1 MVRKIFLAVFGLFA
15 ALALSAQNYKIT
27 LKLSDSITGEAVG
40 FATVS
45 LTPERGSSKYALTD
59 SEGKVTLEKVRK
71 GKYVLKAELLGYL
84 PHTQDVTVE
93 DKDVELG
100 TIKMDLNQEELD
112 AASVSATGNP
122 IIIKKDT
129 VEYNASSYKITDDNM
144 LIDLLKK
151 LPGIEVGDDG
161 SITSNGETI
170 SRITIAGK
178 TFFLDD
184 PQVATSNLPAKLVEK
199 VKVIKKKSEQ
209 AEFTGIDD
217 GNEETIIDLTV
228 QQGMMNGV
236 FGNLVAGGGHDI
248 PSEYNTLNDW
258 RYQANGMVGRFTD
271 QSQLSLLANVGNGP
285 RGVGFN
291 NFSGGMMGGMMG
303 GMGGGMAGGM
313 MGGGMGGMMGGGMG
327 GMMGGGI
334 TTSWMVGANASM
346 DLFDGNMELAVPY
359 QYQGSINNSVSDSY
373 KETYV
378 AAGNT
383 LINNTLNDNVQD
395 TWGHSISMRMDHK
408 FSDNTSL
415 MIQPQFN
422 FGGGSY
428 VQQSLFDTWR
438 NKAED
443 GNQTNNGFSSN
454 SGVNK
459 NLTFSGR
466 GIFRQ
471 RLGMPGRTLSLNFN
485 WNIRDNR
492 MNGLNQSLTNTYAG
506 ELIIPDVVNQRIDQ
520 VQKSQTL
527 GASLVYTEPLGN
539 NFYME
544 GRYQINWSN
553 SVTDKKA
560 FDSGNPNDKYSLN
573 PAAIADIFMNYTT
586 AGETPNATY
595 SNNVISRNLNQTIG
609 LSFMYQEDWIR
620 AQLGA
625 QAIPTNQY
633 NLTNGKEYNPGTIWN
648 FAPRA
653 MLMYEFNE
661 NANIRVNYNGRSGQP
676 STNQLNPVLDNSNP
690 LSLSLGNP
698 YLTPYFNH
706 NMRLELEYSNR
717 ASFFTARFN
726 LNGGM
731 NQNPISNANWYDNG
745 GRQYSFPVNGKN
757 TFNGGGS
764 IMVNAP
770 IAKSNFSI
778 SNMINANYS
787 MTSSYIGAGT
797 LDMSNYFKT
806 EGEKEYFDYEAFHD
820 YYFVN
825 NPEQWGKDFLANE
838 TRTLTIMEN
847 FTGTYR
853 SDDIEVR
860 VGFRTNVRK
869 PWYTVQNA
877 VAATW
882 NNAVNGSFMWTVG
895 NTGLSINTDANYR
908 WYRGYTTEQP
918 SEFIW
923 NASISKT
930 IFKGQATISLAAYDI
945 LGQSRAQSVS
955 ITDNYYQETNN
966 RTRLGRYI
974 MLNFSW
980 RFGTFGGGRGMF
992 GGGRGGRN
1000 AGGPPMGGGFGGGF
1014 GGGMPMGGGMMF

>member
-1 MVRKIFLAVFGLFA
+1 MIRKIFLAVFGLFA
-15 ALALSAQNYKIT
+15 ALALSAQNHKVVM
-27 LKLSDSITGEAVG
+27 KLVDSITGEPVG

-45 LTPERGSSKYALTD
+45 LTPERGSAKYSLSDAD
-59 SEGKVTLEKVRK
+59 GNVNLEKVRA
-71 GKYVLKAELLGYL
+71 GKYTLKAELLGYN
-84 PHTQDVTVE
+84 PFSQAVTVE
-93 DKDVELG
+93 DKDLDLG
-100 TIKMDLNQEELD
+100 TLKMDLNQEELD

-144 LIDLLKK
+144 LVDLLKK

-170 SRITIAGK
+170 SRITIDGK

-228 QQGMMNGV
+228 QKGMMNGV

-271 QSQLSLLANVGNGP
+271 NSQLSLLGNVGNGP

-303 GMGGGMAGGM
+303 GMGGGMMGGGM
-313 MGGGMGGMMGGGMG
+313 MGGGMGGGMMG
-327 GMMGGGI
+327 GGGI
-334 TTSWMVGANASM
+334 TTSWMIGANASM
-346 DLFDGNMELAVPY
+346 DLLDGDMELAVPY

-378 AAGNT
+378 AQGNT

-395 TWGHSISMRMDHK
+395 TWGHSISMRLDHK

-438 NKAED
+438 NAAED

-492 MNGLNQSLTNTYAG
+492 MNGYNQSLTNTYIG
-506 ELIIPDVVNQRIDQ
+506 ELIVPDVVNQRIDQ

-527 GASLVYTEPLGN
+527 GASLVYTEPLGG

-544 GRYQINWSN
+544 GRYQVNWTN
-553 SVTDKKA
+553 SLTDKKA
-560 FDSGNPNDKYSLN
+560 YDSGNPNDKYSIN
-573 PAAIADIFMNYTT
+573 PAAIADIFMDYTT

-595 SNNVISRNLNQTIG
+595 SNNVVSRNLNQTIG
-609 LSFMYQEDWIR
+609 LAFMYQEDWIR

-625 QAIPTNQY
+625 SAIPTNQY
-633 NLTNGKEYNPGTIWN
+633 NLTNGKEYDPGTIWN

-661 NANIRVNYNGRSGQP
+661 NANVRINYNGRSGQP
-676 STNQLNPVLDNSNP
+676 STSQLNPVLDNSNP

-717 ASFFTARFN
+717 ATFFTARFN

-731 NQNPISNANWYDNG
+731 NQNPISNANWYDVG
-745 GRQYSFPVNGKN
+745 GRQYTFPVNGKN

-778 SNMINANYS
+778 SNMINLNYS

-797 LDMSNYFKT
+797 LDMSRYFKT

-820 YYFVN
+820 YYFVT
-825 NPEQWGKDFLANE
+825 NPDQWAKDFLDNE
-838 TRTLTIMEN
+838 TRTLTVMEN

-930 IFKGQATISLAAYDI
+930 IFRGQATIALQAYDI

-974 MLNFSW
+974 MLTFSW

-992 GGGRGGRN
+992 GGMGGGRGGRN
-1000 AGGPPMGGGFGGGF
+1000 AGGPPMGGGFGGG
-1014 GGGMPMGGGMMF
+1014 MGGGFRPM

>member
-1 MVRKIFLAVFGLFA
+1 MVRRIVLAVLGLFA
-15 ALALSAQNYKIT
+15 ALALSAQNHTVIM
-27 LKLSDSITGEAVG
+27 KLVDSITGEPVG

-45 LTPERGSSKYALTD
+45 ITPERGNPKYALSD
-59 SEGKVTLEKVRK
+59 SEGKVNLEKVRA
-71 GKYVLKAELLGYL
+71 GKYTLKAELLGYN
-84 PHTQDVTVE
+84 PYTQAITVE
-93 DKDVELG
+93 DKDLDLG
-100 TIKMDLNQEELD
+100 SLKMDLNQEELD

-151 LPGIEVGDDG
+151 LPGIEVSDDG
-161 SITSNGETI
+161 TITSNGETI

-228 QQGMMNGV
+228 QKGMMNGI

-258 RYQANGMVGRFTD
+258 RFQANGMVGRFTES
-271 QSQLSLLANVGNGP
+271 SQLSVLANAGNGP

-303 GMGGGMAGGM
+303 GMGGGMAMGAMGGGAGAGM
-313 MGGGMGGMMGGGMG
+313 MGGS
-327 GMMGGGI
+327 GI
-334 TTSWMVGANASM
+334 TTSWMLGANASM

-359 QYQGSINNSVSDSY
+359 QYQGSINNSISDTY

-378 AAGNT
+378 AQDNT
-383 LINNTLNDNVQD
+383 LISNTLNDNVQD
-395 TWGHSISMRMDHK
+395 TWGHSISMRLDHK
-408 FSDNTSL
+408 FSDNTSI
-415 MIQPQFN
+415 MVQPQLN

-438 NKAED
+438 NKVED
-443 GNQTNNGFSSN
+443 GYQTNDGFSSN

-492 MNGLNQSLTNTYAG
+492 MDGYNQSLTNTYSG
-506 ELIIPDVVNQRIDQ
+506 QLIIPSLVNQRIDQ
-520 VQKSQTL
+520 TQSSQTL

-544 GRYQINWSN
+544 GRYQVNWSN
-553 SVTDKKA
+553 SLTDKKA
-560 FDSGNPNDKYSLN
+560 YDSGAGYDYSMA
-573 PAAIADIFMNYTT
+573 PAAISDIFMGYKSE
-586 AGETPNATY
+586 GEKENSTY
-595 SNNVISRNLNQTIG
+595 SNNVISRNLNQTLG
-609 LSFMYQEDWIR
+609 LAFMYQEDWIR
-620 AQLGA
+620 AQLGI
-625 QAIPTNQY
+625 QAIPTRQY
-633 NLTNGKEYNPGTIWN
+633 NLTNGKEYDPGTIWN

-653 MLMYEFNE
+653 MFVYDFNE
-661 NANIRVNYNGRSGQP
+661 NANIRINYNGRSGQP
-676 STNQLNPVLDNSNP
+676 STSQLNPVMDNSNP
-690 LSLSLGNP
+690 LSMSLGNP

-717 ASFFTARFN
+717 ATFFTARFN

-731 NQNPISNANWYDNG
+731 NQNPISNANWYDLA
-745 GRQYSFPVNGKN
+745 GRQYTFPVNGKN

-764 IMVNAP
+764 VMINAP

-787 MTSSYIGAGT
+787 MSSSYIGNGS
-797 LDMSNYFKT
+797 LDMSNYFLSD
-806 EGEKEYFDYEAFHD
+806 GNFDYEKFHQN
-820 YYFVN
+820 YFVD
-825 NPEQWGKDFLANE
+825 NPDQWGKDFLANE
-838 TRTLTIMEN
+838 TRTLTLMEN

-869 PWYTVQNA
+869 PWYTVQSA

-895 NTGLSINTDANYR
+895 DTGLSINTDANYR
-908 WYRGYTTEQP
+908 WYKGYTTEQP

-930 IFKGQATISLAAYDI
+930 IFNGQATISLAAYDI
-945 LGQSRAQSVS
+945 LGQSRAQNVS

-992 GGGRGGRN
+992 GGGRGMGGGR
-1000 AGGPPMGGGFGGGF
+1000 GGRGGAGGGFGGGF
-1014 GGGMPMGGGMMF
+1014 GGGMGMPPM

>member
-1 MVRKIFLAVFGLFA
+1 MVKKIVLAVFGLFA
-15 ALALSAQNYKIT
+15 ALALSAQNYKVT
-27 LKLSDSITGEAVG
+27 LKLVDSTTGEAVG

-45 LTPERGSSKYALTD
+45 LAPEKGSSKYALSD
-59 SEGKVTLEKVRK
+59 SDGKVTLEKVRA
-71 GKYVLKAELLGYL
+71 GKYTLKAELLGYL
-84 PHTQDVTVE
+84 PYSQAITVV

-100 TIKMDLNQEELD
+100 AIKMDLNQEELD

-129 VEYNASSYKITDDNM
+129 IEYNASSYKITDDNM
-144 LIDLLKK
+144 LVDLLKK
-151 LPGIEVGDDG
+151 LPGIEVSDDG
-161 SITSNGETI
+161 TITSNGETI
-170 SRITIAGK
+170 SKITIDGK

-217 GNEETIIDLTV
+217 GNEETVIDLTV
-228 QQGMMNGV
+228 QKGMMNGI

-258 RYQANGMVGRFTD
+258 RFQANGMVGRFTED
-271 QSQLSLLANVGNGP
+271 SQLSILGNAGNGP
-285 RGVGFN
+285 RGVGSS
-291 NFSGGMMGGMMG
+291 NFSAGIMSGMMG
-303 GMGGGMAGGM
+303 GMGGGMARGGMGGGM
-313 MGGGMGGMMGGGMG
+313 MGGGGF
-327 GMMGGGI
+327 GGGI
-334 TTSWMVGANASM
+334 TTSWMLGANASL
-346 DLFDGNMELAVPY
+346 DLLNNKMELAVPY
-359 QYQGSINNSVSDSY
+359 QYQGSVSNSLSDTY

-378 AAGNT
+378 ADGSSLISNT
-383 LINNTLNDNVQD
+383 TNGSNSGS
-395 TWGHSISMRMDHK
+395 WGHSISMRMDHK

-415 MIQPQFN
+415 MIQPQLN
-422 FGGGSY
+422 FGGGEY
-428 VQQSLFDTWR
+428 AQQSLFDTWR
-438 NKAED
+438 QDKS
-443 GNQTNNGFSSN
+443 GNQSQTNDGWSN
-454 SGVNK
+454 NYGVNK

-466 GIFRQ
+466 GLLRQ
-471 RLGMPGRTLSLNFN
+471 RLGIPGRTLSLNFN
-485 WNIRDNR
+485 WNIQSRVQ
-492 MNGLNQSLTNTYAG
+492 NGYNQSLTNTYSG
-506 ELIIPDVVNQRIDQ
+506 QLIIPDVVNQRIDQ
-520 VQKSQTL
+520 TTASQSL

-539 NFYME
+539 YFYME
-544 GRYQINWSN
+544 GRYEFNWSN
-553 SVTDKKA
+553 SLTDKKA
-560 FDSGNPNDKYSLN
+560 YDSGNPDDTYSIA
-573 PAAIADIFMNYTT
+573 PASLADITMHYTQS
-586 AGETPNATY
+586 GETANATY
-595 SNNVISRNLNQTIG
+595 SNNVVSRNLNQTIG
-609 LSFMYQEDWIR
+609 LSFMYQQDWIR

-625 QAIPTNQY
+625 QAVPTRQY
-633 NLTNGKEYNPGTIWN
+633 NNTNGKIYDPGTIWN

-661 NANIRVNYNGRSGQP
+661 NANVRINYNGRSGQP
-676 STNQLNPVLDNSNP
+676 STSQLNPVLDNSNP

-717 ASFFTARFN
+717 ATFFTARFN
-726 LNGGM
+726 INGGM
-731 NQNPISNANWYDNG
+731 NQNPISNANWYDLG

-757 TFNGGGS
+757 TYNGSAS

-778 SNMINANYS
+778 SNTIQANYS
-787 MTSSYIGAGT
+787 MSSSYIGSGT
-797 LDMSNYFKT
+797 LDMSSYFKT
-806 EGEKEYFDYEAFHD
+806 EGEKEYFDYDAFHD
-820 YYFVN
+820 FYFVN
-825 NPEQWGKDFLANE
+825 NTDKWAKDFIANE
-838 TRTLTIMEN
+838 TRTLTLSEN
-847 FTGTYR
+847 FMGTYR

-860 VGFRTNVRK
+860 VGYRTNVRK

-882 NNAVNGSFMWTVG
+882 NNNVSGSFMWTVG
-895 NTGLSINTDANYR
+895 DTGLSINTDANYR
-908 WYRGYTTEQP
+908 WYKGYTTEQP

-930 IFKGQATISLAAYDI
+930 IFNGQATISLAANDI

-992 GGGRGGRN
+992 GGGRGGNR
-1000 AGGPPMGGGFGGGF
+1000 GGNRGGF
-1014 GGGMPMGGGMMF
+1014 GGGMGGGFRPPMM

>member
-1 MVRKIFLAVFGLFA
+1 MVKKIVLAVLGLFA
-15 ALALSAQNYKIT
+15 ALALSAQNYKVT
-27 LKLSDSITGEAVG
+27 LKLVDSTTGEAVG

-45 LTPERGSSKYALTD
+45 LAPEKGSSKYALSD
-59 SEGKVTLEKVRK
+59 SDGKVTLEKVRA
-71 GKYVLKAELLGYL
+71 GKYTLKAELLGYL
-84 PHTQDVTVE
+84 PYSQSITVV

-100 TIKMDLNQEELD
+100 AIKMDLNQEELD

-129 VEYNASSYKITDDNM
+129 IEYNASSYKITDDNM
-144 LIDLLKK
+144 LVDLLKK
-151 LPGIEVGDDG
+151 LPGIEVSDDG
-161 SITSNGETI
+161 TITSNGETV
-170 SRITIAGK
+170 SKITIDGK

-217 GNEETIIDLTV
+217 GNEETVIDLTV
-228 QQGMMNGV
+228 QKGMMNGI

-258 RYQANGMVGRFTD
+258 RFQANGMVGRFTED
-271 QSQLSLLANVGNGP
+271 SQLSILGNAGNGP
-285 RGVGFN
+285 RGVGSS
-291 NFSGGMMGGMMG
+291 NFSAGIMSGMMG
-303 GMGGGMAGGM
+303 GMGGGMARGGMGGGM
-313 MGGGMGGMMGGGMG
+313 MGGGGF
-327 GMMGGGI
+327 GGGI
-334 TTSWMVGANASM
+334 TTSWMLGANASL
-346 DLFDGNMELAVPY
+346 DLLNNKMELAVPY
-359 QYQGSINNSVSDSY
+359 QYQGSVSNSLSDTY

-378 AAGNT
+378 ADGSSLISNT
-383 LINNTLNDNVQD
+383 TNGSNSGS
-395 TWGHSISMRMDHK
+395 WGHSISMRMDHK

-415 MIQPQFN
+415 MIQPQLN
-422 FGGGSY
+422 FGGGEY
-428 VQQSLFDTWR
+428 AQQSLFDTWR
-438 NKAED
+438 QDKS
-443 GNQTNNGFSSN
+443 GNQSQTNDGWSN
-454 SGVNK
+454 NYGVNK

-466 GIFRQ
+466 GLLRQ
-471 RLGMPGRTLSLNFN
+471 RLGIPGRTLSLNFN
-485 WNIRDNR
+485 WNIQSRVQ
-492 MNGLNQSLTNTYAG
+492 NGYNQSLTNTYSG
-506 ELIIPDVVNQRIDQ
+506 QLIIPDVVNQRIDQ
-520 VQKSQTL
+520 TTASQSL

-539 NFYME
+539 YFYME
-544 GRYQINWSN
+544 GRYEFNWSN
-553 SVTDKKA
+553 SLTDKKA
-560 FDSGNPNDKYSLN
+560 YDSGNPDDAYSIS
-573 PAAIADIFMNYTT
+573 PASLADITMHYTQS
-586 AGETPNATY
+586 GETPNATY
-595 SNNVISRNLNQTIG
+595 SNNVVSRNLNQTIG
-609 LSFMYQEDWIR
+609 LSFMYQQDWIR

-625 QAIPTNQY
+625 QAVPTRQY
-633 NLTNGKEYNPGTIWN
+633 NNTNGKIYDPGTIWN

-661 NANIRVNYNGRSGQP
+661 NANVRINYNGRSGQP
-676 STNQLNPVLDNSNP
+676 STSQLNPVLDNSNP

-717 ASFFTARFN
+717 ATFFTARFN
-726 LNGGM
+726 INGGM
-731 NQNPISNANWYDNG
+731 NQNPISNANWYDIG

-757 TFNGGGS
+757 TYNGSAS

-778 SNMINANYS
+778 SNTIQANYS
-787 MTSSYIGAGT
+787 MSSSYIGSGT
-797 LDMSNYFKT
+797 LDMSSYFKT
-806 EGEKEYFDYEAFHD
+806 EGEKEYFDYDAFHD
-820 YYFVN
+820 FYFVN
-825 NPEQWGKDFLANE
+825 NTDRWAKDFIANE
-838 TRTLTIMEN
+838 TRTLTLSEN
-847 FTGTYR
+847 FMGTYR

-860 VGFRTNVRK
+860 VGYRTNVRK

-882 NNAVNGSFMWTVG
+882 NNNVSGSFMWTVG
-895 NTGLSINTDANYR
+895 DTGLSINTDANYR

-930 IFKGQATISLAAYDI
+930 IFNGQATISLAANDI

-992 GGGRGGRN
+992 GGGRGGNR
-1000 AGGPPMGGGFGGGF
+1000 GGNRGGF
-1014 GGGMPMGGGMMF
+1014 GGGMGGGFRPPMM

>member
-1 MVRKIFLAVFGLFA
+1 MARRFV
-15 ALALSAQNYKIT
+15 LALIGLLSALSLGAQNYKIT
-27 LKLSDSITGEAVG
+27 VKLADSATNEPVG

-45 LTPERGSSKYALTD
+45 LIPERGNTKYALTD
-59 SEGKVTLEKVRK
+59 AEGKTVVEKVRA
-71 GKYVLKAELLGYL
+71 GKYTLKAELLGYKPYTHEL
-84 PHTQDVTVE
+84 TVR
-93 DKDVELG
+93 DRDMDLG
-100 TIKMDLNQEELD
+100 TLKMDVDQEVLD

-151 LPGIEVGDDG
+151 LPGIEVADDG
-161 SITSNGETI
+161 TITSNGKTI

-217 GNEETIIDLTV
+217 DNEETIIDLTV
-228 QQGMMNGV
+228 QRGMMNGI
-236 FGNLVAGGGHDI
+236 FGNIVAGGGHDI
-248 PSEYNTLNDW
+248 PSQNNSLNDW
-258 RYQANGMVGRFTD
+258 RFQANGMVGRFTED
-271 QSQLSLLANVGNGP
+271 SQLSVLANAGNGP

-303 GMGGGMAGGM
+303 GMGGMGGGM
-313 MGGGMGGMMGGGMG
+313 MGGMG
-327 GMMGGGI
+327 GGGI
-334 TTSWMVGANASM
+334 TTSWMLGANASM
-346 DLFDGNMELAVPY
+346 DLLDNRMDLAIPY
-359 QYQGSINNSVSDSY
+359 QYQGSSSNSVSDIY

-378 AAGNT
+378 GENNT
-383 LINNTLNDNVQD
+383 LISQTLNDNDQN

-422 FGGGSY
+422 FGGGNY
-428 VQQSLFDTWR
+428 VQRSLADTWR
-438 NKAED
+438 NEIGDDSRAND
-443 GNQTNNGFSSN
+443 SWSLN

-471 RLGMPGRTLSLNFN
+471 RLGIPGRTLSLNFN

-492 MNGLNQSLTNTYAG
+492 MDGYNQSLTNTYLMGKAKS
-506 ELIIPDVVNQRIDQ
+506 DFVNQRIDQ

-539 NFYME
+539 YFYME
-544 GRYQINWSN
+544 GRYQVNWSN
-553 SVTDKKA
+553 SLTDKKA
-560 FDSGNPNDKYSLN
+560 FDSGNPYNYSASPDGIRSL
-573 PAAIADIFMNYTT
+573 FMDYTP
-586 AGETPNATY
+586 AGETENSLY

-609 LSFMYQEDWIR
+609 LSFMYQQDWIR

-625 QAIPTNQY
+625 SAIPTRQY
-633 NLTNGKEYNPGTIWN
+633 NLTNGKEYDPGTIWN

-653 MLMYEFNE
+653 MLMYDFND
-661 NANIRVNYNGRSGQP
+661 NANIRINYNGRSGQP
-676 STNQLNPVLDNSNP
+676 STNQLNPVMDNSNP
-690 LSLSLGNP
+690 LSMSLGNP

-706 NMRLELEYSNR
+706 NVRMELEYSNR
-717 ASFFTARFN
+717 ATFFTARFN

-731 NQNPISNANWYDNG
+731 NQNPISNANWYDEG

-757 TFNGGGS
+757 TFNGGGF

-787 MTSSYIGAGT
+787 MSSSYIGNGALT
-797 LDMSNYFKT
+797 MT
-806 EGEKEYFDYEAFHD
+806 EFFQDDGNFDYDKFHN
-820 YYFVN
+820 YYFEEH
-825 NPEQWGKDFLANE
+825 PEKWAEQFLANE
-838 TRTLTIMEN
+838 TRTLTLMEN

-853 SDDIEVR
+853 SDDVEVR
-860 VGFRTNVRK
+860 LGFRTNVRK
-869 PWYTVQNA
+869 PWYTVQKA
-877 VAATW
+877 VDATW
-882 NNAVNGSFMWTVG
+882 NNAVTGSFMWTVG
-895 NTGLSINTDANYR
+895 NTGLSLNTDANYR
-908 WYRGYTTEQP
+908 WYRGYTTNQP

-930 IFKGQATISLAAYDI
+930 IIGGQATIALQAYDI
-945 LGQSRAQSVS
+945 LGQSRMLSVTT
-955 ITDNYYQETNN
+955 TDNYYQETNN

-974 MLNFSW
+974 MLNFTW
-980 RFGTFGGGRGMF
+980 RFGTFGGGRGRGGF
-992 GGGRGGRN
+992 GGRGGRGGRPG
-1000 AGGPPMGGGFGGGF
+1000 AGGPPMGGMGGF
-1014 GGGMPMGGGMMF
+1014 GGGMGGRF

>member
-1 MVRKIFLAVFGLFA
+1 MVRKIFLAVIGLFA
-15 ALALSAQNYKIT
+15 ALALSAQNYKVT
-27 LKLSDSITGEAVG
+27 MKLADSITGEAVG

-45 LTPERGSSKYALTD
+45 ITPERGSAKYSLSDAD
-59 SEGKVTLEKVRK
+59 GNVTLEKVRK

-84 PHTQDVTVE
+84 PYTQEFTVE
-93 DKDVELG
+93 EKDVNLG

-144 LIDLLKK
+144 LVDLLRK

-161 SITSNGETI
+161 TITSNGETI
-170 SRITIAGK
+170 SRITIDGK

-228 QQGMMNGV
+228 QPGMMNGI

-258 RYQANGMVGRFTD
+258 RFQANGMVGRFTD
-271 QSQLSLLANVGNGP
+271 NSQLSILGNAGNGP

-303 GMGGGMAGGM
+303 GMGGGGM
-313 MGGGMGGMMGGGMG
+313 MGGGGAGAGMMG
-327 GMMGGGI
+327 GGGI
-334 TTSWMVGANASM
+334 TTSWMLGANASM
-346 DLFDGNMELAVPY
+346 DLFDDKMELAVPY
-359 QYQGSINNSVSDSY
+359 QYQGSMNNSASDTY

-378 AAGNT
+378 AQGNT
-383 LINNTLNDNVQD
+383 LISNSNSDNDQN

-415 MIQPQFN
+415 MIQPQLN
-422 FGGGSY
+422 FGGGDYMQRSI
-428 VQQSLFDTWR
+428 SDTWR
-438 NKAED
+438 NEISD
-443 GNQTNNGFSSN
+443 ENQTNKNWTLN

-466 GIFRQ
+466 GILRQ

-492 MNGLNQSLTNTYAG
+492 MNGYNQSLTNTYVMG
-506 ELIIPDVVNQRIDQ
+506 KVNSDPVNQRIDQ

-539 NFYME
+539 NFYVE

-553 SVTDKKA
+553 SLTDKKA
-560 FDSGNPNDKYSLN
+560 YDSGTYTSPAWPGAIRDIDAIMVYN
-573 PAAIADIFMNYTT
+573 PADEKLNDL
-586 AGETPNATY
+586 Y
-595 SNNVISRNLNQTIG
+595 SNNVVSKNLNQTIG
-609 LSFMYQEDWIR
+609 LAFMYQEDWIR

-625 QAIPTNQY
+625 QAIPTRQY
-633 NLTNGKEYNPGTIWN
+633 NLTNGKEYDPGTIWN

-653 MLMYEFNE
+653 MLQYDFNE

-676 STNQLNPVLDNSNP
+676 SVSQLNPVMDNSNK
-690 LSLSLGNP
+690 LSQTLGNP

-717 ASFFTARFN
+717 ATFFTARFN

-731 NQNPISNANWYDNG
+731 NQNPISNANWYDEG
-745 GRQYSFPVNGKN
+745 GFQYSFPVNGKN

-764 IMVNAP
+764 IMINAP

-787 MTSSYIGAGT
+787 MTSSYIGNGN
-797 LDMSNYFKT
+797 LDMTNFFLAD
-806 EGEKEYFDYEAFHD
+806 GNFDYERFHD
-820 YYFVN
+820 YYFVTN
-825 NPEQWGKDFLANE
+825 KDQWAKDFLANE
-838 TRTLTIMEN
+838 TRTLTLMEN

-895 NTGLSINTDANYR
+895 DTGLSINTDANYR

-930 IFKGQATISLAAYDI
+930 IFRGQATISLAAYDI
-945 LGQSRAQSVS
+945 LGQSRAQNVT

-992 GGGRGGRN
+992 GGMGGGRGGR
-1000 AGGPPMGGGFGGGF
+1000 GGGFGGGRGGF
-1014 GGGMPMGGGMMF
+1014 GGGGFRM

>member
-1 MVRKIFLAVFGLFA
+1 MVKKIVLAVLGLFA
-15 ALALSAQNYKIT
+15 ALALSAQNYKVT
-27 LKLSDSITGEAVG
+27 LKLVDSTTGEAVG

-45 LTPERGSSKYALTD
+45 LAPEKGSSKYALSD
-59 SEGKVTLEKVRK
+59 SDGKVTLEKVRA
-71 GKYVLKAELLGYL
+71 GKYTLKAELLGYL
-84 PHTQDVTVE
+84 PYSQSITVV

-100 TIKMDLNQEELD
+100 AIKMDLNQEELD

-129 VEYNASSYKITDDNM
+129 IEYNASSYKITDDNM
-144 LIDLLKK
+144 LVDLLKK
-151 LPGIEVGDDG
+151 LPGLEVSDDG
-161 SITSNGETI
+161 TITSNGETV
-170 SRITIAGK
+170 SKITIDGK

-217 GNEETIIDLTV
+217 GNEETVIDLTV
-228 QQGMMNGV
+228 QKGMMNGI

-258 RYQANGMVGRFTD
+258 RFQANGMVGRFTED
-271 QSQLSLLANVGNGP
+271 SQLSILGNAGNGP
-285 RGVGFN
+285 RGVGSS
-291 NFSGGMMGGMMG
+291 NFSAGIMSGMMG
-303 GMGGGMAGGM
+303 GMGGGMARGGMGGGM
-313 MGGGMGGMMGGGMG
+313 MGGGGF
-327 GMMGGGI
+327 GGGI
-334 TTSWMVGANASM
+334 TTSWMLGANASL
-346 DLFDGNMELAVPY
+346 DLLNNKMELAVPY
-359 QYQGSINNSVSDSY
+359 QYQGSVSNSLSDTY

-378 AAGNT
+378 ADGSSLISNT
-383 LINNTLNDNVQD
+383 TNGSNSGS
-395 TWGHSISMRMDHK
+395 WGHSISMRMDHK

-415 MIQPQFN
+415 MIQPQLN
-422 FGGGSY
+422 FGGGEY
-428 VQQSLFDTWR
+428 AQQSLFDTWR
-438 NKAED
+438 QDKS
-443 GNQTNNGFSSN
+443 GNQSQTNDGWSN
-454 SGVNK
+454 NYGVNK

-466 GIFRQ
+466 GLLRQ
-471 RLGMPGRTLSLNFN
+471 RLGIPGRTLSLNFN
-485 WNIRDNR
+485 WNIQSRVQ
-492 MNGLNQSLTNTYAG
+492 NGYNQSLTNTYSG
-506 ELIIPDVVNQRIDQ
+506 QLIIPDVVNQRIDQ
-520 VQKSQTL
+520 TTASQSL

-539 NFYME
+539 YFYME
-544 GRYQINWSN
+544 GRYEFNWSN
-553 SVTDKKA
+553 SLTDKKA
-560 FDSGNPNDKYSLN
+560 YDSGNPDDAYSIS
-573 PAAIADIFMNYTT
+573 PASLADITMHYTQS
-586 AGETPNATY
+586 GETPNATY
-595 SNNVISRNLNQTIG
+595 SNNVVSRNLNQTIG
-609 LSFMYQEDWIR
+609 LSFMYQQDWIR

-625 QAIPTNQY
+625 QAVPTRQY
-633 NLTNGKEYNPGTIWN
+633 NNTNGKIYDPGTIWN

-661 NANIRVNYNGRSGQP
+661 NANVRINYNGRSGQP
-676 STNQLNPVLDNSNP
+676 STSQLNPVLDNSNP

-717 ASFFTARFN
+717 ATFFTARFN
-726 LNGGM
+726 INGGM
-731 NQNPISNANWYDNG
+731 NQNPISNANWYDIG

-757 TFNGGGS
+757 TYNGSAS

-778 SNMINANYS
+778 SNTIQANYS
-787 MTSSYIGAGT
+787 MSSSYIGSGT
-797 LDMSNYFKT
+797 LDMSSYFKT
-806 EGEKEYFDYEAFHD
+806 EGEKEYFDYDAFHD
-820 YYFVN
+820 FYFVN
-825 NPEQWGKDFLANE
+825 NTDRWAKDFIANE
-838 TRTLTIMEN
+838 TRTLTLSEN
-847 FTGTYR
+847 FMGTYR

-860 VGFRTNVRK
+860 VGYRTNVRK

-882 NNAVNGSFMWTVG
+882 NNNVSGSFMWTVG
-895 NTGLSINTDANYR
+895 DTGLSINTDANYR

-930 IFKGQATISLAAYDI
+930 IFNGQATISLAANDI

-992 GGGRGGRN
+992 GGGRGGNR
-1000 AGGPPMGGGFGGGF
+1000 GGNRGGF
-1014 GGGMPMGGGMMF
+1014 GGGMGGGFRPPMM

>member
-1 MVRKIFLAVFGLFA
+1 MVRKIFLAVFGLFLS
-15 ALALSAQNYKIT
+15 LALNAQNYKVT
-27 LKLSDSITGEAVG
+27 LKLADSITGEPVG

-45 LTPERGSSKYALTD
+45 FTPERGSAKYSLSDA
-59 SEGKVTLEKVRK
+59 EGKATLDKVRK

-84 PHTQDVTVE
+84 PYTQEVTVE
-93 DKDVELG
+93 DKDLDLG
-100 TIKMDLNQEELD
+100 TLKMDLNQEELD

-129 VEYNASSYKITDDNM
+129 VEYNASSYKITDENM
-144 LIDLLKK
+144 LVDLLRK

-161 SITSNGETI
+161 SITANGESIT
-170 SRITIAGK
+170 RITIDGK

-184 PQVATSNLPAKLVEK
+184 PQVATSNLPAKLVQK

-217 GNEETIIDLTV
+217 GNEETVIDLTV
-228 QQGMMNGV
+228 QPGMMNGV

-258 RYQANGMVGRFTD
+258 RFQANGMVGRFTD
-271 QSQLSLLANVGNGP
+271 NSQLSILANAGNGP

-303 GMGGGMAGGM
+303 GMGGGGM
-313 MGGGMGGMMGGGMG
+313 MGGGMGGG
-327 GMMGGGI
+327 GMMGGGGI

-346 DLFDGNMELAVPY
+346 DLFDGDMELAVPY
-359 QYQGSINNSVSDSY
+359 QYQGSVNNSASDIY

-378 AAGNT
+378 AKDNT
-383 LINNTLNDNVQD
+383 LISKTLNDNDQS

-415 MIQPQFN
+415 MIQPQLN
-422 FGGGSY
+422 FGGGDY
-428 VQQSLFDTWR
+428 IQRSLVDTWR
-438 NKAED
+438 NSIGD
-443 GNQTNNGFSSN
+443 DTRTNDNWTLN
-454 SGVNK
+454 SGLNK

-471 RLGMPGRTLSLNFN
+471 RLGIPGRTLSLNFN
-485 WNIRDNR
+485 WNIRNNTMD
-492 MNGLNQSLTNTYAG
+492 GYNQSLTNTYG
-506 ELIIPDVVNQRIDQ
+506 LVNNTTLVNQRIDQ
-520 VQKSQTL
+520 TQKSQTL

-539 NFYME
+539 NFYVE
-544 GRYQINWSN
+544 GRYQVNWSN
-553 SVTDKKA
+553 SLTDKKA
-560 FDSGNPNDKYSLN
+560 YDSGDPFNYNSSSVIRELSMGYNPS
-573 PAAIADIFMNYTT
+573 
-586 AGETPNATY
+586 GEKENATY

-609 LSFMYQEDWIR
+609 LAFMYQEDWIR

-625 QAIPTNQY
+625 QAIPTRQY
-633 NLTNGKEYNPGTIWN
+633 NLTNGKEYDPGTIWN

-653 MLMYEFNE
+653 MLMYDFNE
-661 NANIRVNYNGRSGQP
+661 NANIRINYNGRSGQP
-676 STNQLNPVLDNSNP
+676 STNQLNPVLDNTNM
-690 LSLSLGNP
+690 LSLTLGNP

-706 NMRLELEYSNR
+706 NVRLELEYSNR
-717 ASFFTARFN
+717 ATFFTARFN

-731 NQNPISNANWYDNG
+731 NQNPISNANWYDVG

-757 TFNGGGS
+757 TYNGGGS
-764 IMVNAP
+764 IMINAP

-778 SNMINANYS
+778 SNMINVNYS
-787 MTSSYIGAGT
+787 MSSSYIGNGN
-797 LDMSNYFKT
+797 LDMDSYFKT
-806 EGEKEYFDYEAFHD
+806 EGEKLSFDYEAFHK
-820 YYFVN
+820 YYFEDN
-825 NPEQWGKDFLANE
+825 TAQWEKDFLAND
-838 TRTLTIMEN
+838 TRTLTLMEN

-853 SDDIEVR
+853 SDDVEVR

-869 PWYTVQNA
+869 PWYTVQEA

-882 NNAVNGSFMWTVG
+882 NNAVTGSFMWTVG
-895 NTGLSINTDANYR
+895 NTGLSINTDGNYR
-908 WYRGYTTEQP
+908 WYKGYTTEQP

-930 IFKGQATISLAAYDI
+930 ILGGQATISLQANDI
-945 LGQSRAQSVS
+945 LGQSRALSV
-955 ITDNYYQETNN
+955 TNADNYYQESNN

-992 GGGRGGRN
+992 GGMGGGRGGR
-1000 AGGPPMGGGFGGGF
+1000 GGGFGGGRGGGF
-1014 GGGMPMGGGMMF
+1014 GGGMGGGGFRPPM